1 MGERTALF
9 AKTVLTGSDLTALH
23 DGCVIV
29 NGGQIEAVTT
39 REAFEKENHD
49 ACRHIDLGAR
59 TLMPGMIECH
69 SHLCLDGGSGFQH
82 GM

>member
-29 NGGQIEAVTT
+29 NGGQIEAVIT
-39 REAFEKENHD
+39 R
-49 ACRHIDLGAR
+49 
-59 TLMPGMIECH
+59 
-69 SHLCLDGGSGFQH
+69 
-82 GM
+82 